1 MKLEYVKPTKDQQ
14 LALLRISLRWDK
26 SYRLLRRG
34 LHKTSFLDNAV
45 TVTPD
50 HGNIWLLIETDGYTH
65 S

>member
-1 MKLEYVKPTKDQQ
+1 MVKLTKDQQ
-14 LALLRISLRWDK
+14 LALLRIATRWDK

-34 LHKTSFLDNAV
+34 VERTFFLDNAV

>member
-14 LALLRISLRWDK
+14 LALLRIATRWDK

-34 LHKTSFLDNAV
+34 LHKTHFLDNAV
-45 TVTPD
+45 AVTPD